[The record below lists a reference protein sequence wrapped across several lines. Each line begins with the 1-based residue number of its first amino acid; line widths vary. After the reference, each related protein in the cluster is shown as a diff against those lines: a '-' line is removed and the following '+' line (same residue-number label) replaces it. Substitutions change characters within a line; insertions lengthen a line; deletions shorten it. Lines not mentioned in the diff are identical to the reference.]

1 MSRLFQEVEHL
12 VFRSRQNEIAKAR
25 LVVLKNLKIR
35 NGDIYG
41 SMHLWYE
48 KKYFAVFSMIYDYIF
63 LNFFCDGSL

>member
-1 MSRLFQEVEHL
+1 M
-12 VFRSRQNEIAKAR
+12 FRSRQNEIAKAR

-63 LNFFCDGSL
+63 LNFFL